1 MGTLTA
7 EAAAELGLGPHV
19 QVVAGTGDTTAAAV
33 GAGAV
38 QDYAAHLYIGTS
50 AWLSCHVP
58 DKRTDL
64 LRNVASL
71 PSVVPGR
78 YWVATIQDVAGK
90 AIDWL
95 IANVVYPDDLMG
107 DGTPRRPTPSTG

>member
-1 MGTLTA
+1 
-7 EAAAELGLGPHV
+7 
-19 QVVAGTGDTTAAAV
+19 
-33 GAGAV
+33 
-38 QDYAAHLYIGTS
+38 YIGTS

-58 DKRTDL
+58 FKRTDV

-71 PSVVPGR
+71 PASVPDR

-95 IANVVYPDDLMG
+95 VHQVVYAE
-107 DGTPRRPTPSTG
+107 DGMLDAHPAPADALDRVNAL